1 MIEADTPI
9 VLLYFCTSVL
19 LYFCPA
25 VLLYCCTAVPPL
37 PPPAKSRPGDSG
49 SISTAPLTQ
58 LGQSSSDAELSDY
71 SYSEPDGTSDYSY
84 SDGSAS
90 DYGGGVGG
98 VG

>member
-1 MIEADTPI
+1 MCASC
-9 VLLYFCTSVL
+9 VLCDRSLHHDCAS
-19 LYFCPA
+19 
-25 VLLYCCTAVPPL
+25 VLLYCCTPSSPL
-37 PPPAKSRPGDSG
+37 ATSLHGASG

-71 SYSEPDGTSDYSY
+71 SYSDPDGTSDYSY